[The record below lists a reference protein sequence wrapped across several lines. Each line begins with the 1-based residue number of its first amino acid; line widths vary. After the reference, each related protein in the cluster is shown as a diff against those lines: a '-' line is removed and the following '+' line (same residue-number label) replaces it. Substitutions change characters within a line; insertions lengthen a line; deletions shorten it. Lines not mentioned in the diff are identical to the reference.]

1 MIMPDLFIFAWQHV
15 ISSHVVSPTA
25 GSYPSMCMKFGSHG
39 THHPDC
45 ARSSLRHGLWTHS
58 LIGPLVEVPVPSPR
72 WTRSSHAVAP
82 ANISVESISEV
93 VLQPVIS
100 W

>member
-1 MIMPDLFIFAWQHV
+1 MSPEVGSSPAAL
-15 ISSHVVSPTA
+15 ISP
-25 GSYPSMCMKFGSHG
+25 PPHG

-58 LIGPLVEVPVPSPR
+58 LIGPSVEVPVPSPR

-82 ANISVESISEV
+82 ANISVVSEV

>member
-45 ARSSLRHGLWTHS
+45 ARSSLRHGLWTHT
-58 LIGPLVEVPVPSPR
+58 LDGPSVEVVPS
-72 WTRSSHAVAP
+72 RSSRLSHAP
-82 ANISVESISEV
+82 ASVNMSVE
-93 VLQPVIS
+93 
-100 W
+100 